1 MNHQNN
7 YVSYSSV
14 MKLIPKS
21 AGNDATVFIFSVIAF
36 EIQLKEIFDRHP
48 NSPSRERIDVCMG
61 LLEDIM
67 PLLGSLTPIFKVIND
82 EIYRSIY
89 SKSLTS
95 SERNPYIERISFFS
109 ALKNVDES
117 R

>member
-1 MNHQNN
+1 MQ
-7 YVSYSSV
+7 
-14 MKLIPKS
+14 LIPKS

-36 EIQLKEIFDRHP
+36 EIQLKIFDRHP

-95 SERNPYIERISFFS
+95 SERNPYIERITYFS
-109 ALKNVDES
+109 ALKDVDES